1 MQVFIMRHGDAAL
14 DAASDSVRPL
24 TVCGCDESRQ
34 MATWLKGQKVDIERV
49 LVSPFL
55 RAEQTLD
62 VVGECMNLPSSVDVL
77 PELTPCGD
85 VGLVSAYLQA
95 LCNEGVASAL
105 VISHLPL
112 VGYLVSELCPGE
124 TPPMFT
130 TSAIANVTLDETG
143 KGVFNWQ
150 MSPCNLKMA
159 KAIGRDVRNGGVPR
173 ASRHPVRAT
182 LAAATPQL
190 QSTPAMRHLRRTLLV
205 PDEKPSRVDAEPA
218 TAASVV

>member
-1 MQVFIMRHGDAAL
+1 M
-14 DAASDSVRPL
+14 
-24 TVCGCDESRQ
+24 
-34 MATWLKGQKVDIERV
+34 
-49 LVSPFL
+49 
-55 RAEQTLD
+55 
-62 VVGECMNLPSSVDVL
+62 DVL

-85 VGLVSAYLQA
+85 VGLVSAYHLQA

-150 MSPCNLKMA
+150 MSPCHQYEDA
-159 KAIGRDVRNGGVPR
+159 KSHVIPRHTSGRS
-173 ASRHPVRAT
+173 AA
-182 LAAATPQL
+182 LAA
-190 QSTPAMRHLRRTLLV
+190 SIH
-205 PDEKPSRVDAEPA
+205 PSHF
-218 TAASVV
+218 

>member
-49 LVSPFL
+49 LVSPYL

-62 VVGECMNLPSSVDVL
+62 IVGECMNLPKHVDVM

-95 LCNEGVASAL
+95 LANEGVATAL
-105 VISHLPL
+105 VVSHLPL
-112 VGYLVSELCPGE
+112 VGYLVSDLCPGE

-130 TSAIANVTLDETG
+130 TSAIACVTLDADG
-143 KGVFNWQ
+143 KGEYLWQ
-150 MSPCNLKMA
+150 KSPCNLKMA
-159 KAIGRDVRNGGVPR
+159 NAI
-173 ASRHPVRAT
+173 
-182 LAAATPQL
+182 
-190 QSTPAMRHLRRTLLV
+190 
-205 PDEKPSRVDAEPA
+205 
-218 TAASVV
+218 

>member
-1 MQVFIMRHGDAAL
+1 
-14 DAASDSVRPL
+14 
-24 TVCGCDESRQ
+24 

-49 LVSPFL
+49 LVSPYL

-62 VVGECMNLPSSVDVL
+62 VVGECMNLPTSVDVL

-130 TSAIANVTLDETG
+130 TSAIANVSLDETG

-159 KAIGRDVRNGGVPR
+159 KAI
-173 ASRHPVRAT
+173 
-182 LAAATPQL
+182 
-190 QSTPAMRHLRRTLLV
+190 
-205 PDEKPSRVDAEPA
+205 
-218 TAASVV
+218 

>member
-1 MQVFIMRHGDAAL
+1 
-14 DAASDSVRPL
+14 
-24 TVCGCDESRQ
+24 
-34 MATWLKGQKVDIERV
+34 MANWLKGQKVDIERV

-62 VVGECMNLPSSVDVL
+62 VVGGCMNLPRDVDIL

-95 LCNEGVASAL
+95 LANEGVATAL

-130 TSAIANVTLDETG
+130 TSAIASVTLDESG

-159 KAIGRDVRNGGVPR
+159 KAI
-173 ASRHPVRAT
+173 
-182 LAAATPQL
+182 
-190 QSTPAMRHLRRTLLV
+190 
-205 PDEKPSRVDAEPA
+205 
-218 TAASVV
+218 